1 MPTLRPSAPPPDST
15 PEQALLVALRSSR
28 PEQRKQAAERG
39 LALGA
44 GVTRD
49 TQMLLLRQLYLAH
62 VELRQLRRAA
72 EVATRA
78 AALGPLQDIAW
89 HDASRALAAL
99 GEGHEA
105 LLAQRRAAR
114 SAPPERRSFQLWG
127 LATLQ
132 HHAGDIDAALATL
145 QKAMRSAQRDRAL
158 LRAHAAYIRLDA
170 GRPAR
175 NLRRTLDT
183 LRASPNAEGY
193 GRFLLGMIA
202 HLMGDQREA
211 IVHLRAFLRRNA
223 DAGLAKELTL
233 REELRRARNVL
244 AQIDSH

>member
-15 PEQALLVALRSSR
+15 PEQALLAALRSSR
-28 PEQRKQAAERG
+28 PEQRQQAAERG
-39 LALGA
+39 LALGP

-49 TQMLLLRQLYLAH
+49 TQVLLLRQLYLAH

-72 EVATRA
+72 EIATRA

-89 HDASRALAAL
+89 HDASRALSAL

-105 LLAQRRAAR
+105 LLTPRRAAR

-132 HHAGDIDAALATL
+132 HHAGDVDAALATL

-211 IVHLRAFLRRNA
+211 IVHLQAFLRRNA

-233 REELRRARNVL
+233 REELRRARAVL
-244 AQIDSH
+244 AKIDSH

>member
-1 MPTLRPSAPPPDST
+1 MPTLRPSAPPPDTT
-15 PEQALLVALRSSR
+15 PEQALLVALRSAR
-28 PEQRKQAAERG
+28 PEQRKQAAEQG
-39 LALGA
+39 LAMDRML
-44 GVTRD
+44 TRD
-49 TQMLLLRQLYLAH
+49 TQVLLLRQLYIAH

-72 EVATRA
+72 EIATRA
-78 AALGPLQDIAW
+78 ARLGPLQDIAW

-99 GEGHEA
+99 GDSHEA
-105 LLAQRRAAR
+105 LLAQRRATR
-114 SAPPERRSFQLWG
+114 CAPPERRSFQLWG

-132 HHAGDIDAALATL
+132 HHQGDIDAALATL
-145 QKAMRSAQRDRAL
+145 LKAMRSAQRDRAL

-202 HLMGDQREA
+202 HLMGDDREA
-211 IVHLRAFLRRNA
+211 VVHLQAFLRRNA
-223 DAGLAKELTL
+223 DAGIAKELTL
-233 REELRRARNVL
+233 REELRRARAVL
-244 AQIDSH
+244 AKLVSA